1 MKAVIEARTR
11 YIRFAQSILSSIQD
25 AEDVV
30 QDCYIKLYER
40 SPSGRIANTEAYMM
54 QSVRNACID
63 HLKKKRPG
71 ALEEEYDI
79 SIAPEVLRQID
90 SREHTQRLEQLMALL
105 PEQQR
110 TVFYLRDIEACE
122 LKDIEIVTGLSNE
135 AVRTCL
141 SRARKQLRLLY
152 QQLK

>member
-1 MKAVIEARTR
+1 MKTVIDARSR
-11 YIRFAQSILSSIQD
+11 YIRFANSILVSIQD

-30 QDCYIKLYER
+30 QDCYIRLYDR
-40 SPSGRIANTEAYMM
+40 NPSAEISNPEAYMM
-54 QSVRNACID
+54 RSVRNACLD

-71 ALEEEYDI
+71 ALAEEYEI
-79 SIAPEVLRQID
+79 SIAPEVLRHID
-90 SREHTQRLEQLMALL
+90 SREHTQRLERLMALL

-122 LKDIEIVTGLSNE
+122 LKEIENVTGLSNE

-141 SRARKQLRLLY
+141 SRARKQLRVLY
-152 QQLK
+152 QQMK